1 MAETAG
7 WRAKKGRRE
16 EELRNSQEK
25 RRTRLHSDKHVCP
38 RRRNPTALKTILS
51 SRQTE
56 RDGKAECPAEQSDGH
71 PARCWGSRVASEP
84 RLSTRGESGH
94 VARGKESPPL
104 CLAKLRR
111 EVACSPRCVGVA
123 RAACRRAGALCGSNR
138 ERRSGAGPTGRGWS
152 NTLTCLGFFVAL
164 PSHWQWWRKGQGR
177 QLRMLAAY
185 TTRRLPSASLRCSCA
200 TSA

>member
-1 MAETAG
+1 MAETAE

-25 RRTRLHSDKHVCP
+25 WRTRLHSEKHVCP

-56 RDGKAECPAEQSDGH
+56 RDGKAECRAEQSDGH

-111 EVACSPRCVGVA
+111 GGGRCPPSVGVGRA
-123 RAACRRAGALCGSNR
+123 GGRRAAA
-138 ERRSGAGPTGRGWS
+138 
-152 NTLTCLGFFVAL
+152 
-164 PSHWQWWRKGQGR
+164 
-177 QLRMLAAY
+177 
-185 TTRRLPSASLRCSCA
+185 
-200 TSA
+200 